1 MNELLTVEKIQEVLK
16 LGEDSYFQFKQDVN
30 NANQLAEEM
39 VAFSN
44 AKGGYILVGI
54 ADKKNEIVGLQLS
67 DIHRINS
74 LVSNAASENISL
86 PIHPLTE
93 NKIVDG
99 KIIIVIQVQEGT
111 QKPYQTKA
119 GKFLTKSGADK
130 RILSNE
136 ELSRI
141 FQENNNFHTEELAI
155 ANTSIEND
163 LDKGLFYS
171 YFEKREKQ
179 SVIAFLEENQ
189 MSLQRLLENKNL
201 AVGDNLTL
209 IGLLFFS
216 KNPQQYR
223 SLFCIDAV
231 SFYGNDIADDN
242 YISKEKITGTLDIQ
256 YRRGLDFVKNQLNK
270 INGGEGFNNNGILE
284 INEKALEEAIT
295 NALIHRNYAFNSTIK
310 IYVFKDRVEIISPGK
325 LPNSLT
331 EEKIKYSNSIARNP
345 LIAKL
350 GYEILPYSGLGSGVP
365 RIFKYE
371 PNTILKNNIEGEQF
385 TVTLFRK

>member
-1 MNELLTVEKIQEVLK
+1 MNELLTNEKIREVLK
-16 LGEDSYFQFKQDVN
+16 LGEDSYFQFKKDVN
-30 NANQLAEEM
+30 NASQLAEEM

-44 AKGGYILVGI
+44 AKGGYILIGI
-54 ADKKNEIVGLQLS
+54 DDKNNEVVGLSSS
-67 DIHRINS
+67 DIHRINN

-93 NKIVDG
+93 NKIIDD
-99 KIIIVIQVQEGT
+99 KNIVVVFIQEGT
-111 QKPYQTKA
+111 QKPYQTKT

-141 FQENNNFHTEELAI
+141 FQEHNHFHIEELAI
-155 ANTSIEND
+155 ANTSIDTD
-163 LDKGLFYS
+163 LDKALFYN
-171 YFEKREKQ
+171 YFEKKEKQ
-179 SVIAFLEENQ
+179 SVAVFLEENN
-189 MSLQRLLENKNL
+189 MSLQKLLENKNL
-201 AVGDNLTL
+201 AVEDNLTL
-209 IGLLFFS
+209 IGLLFFA

-231 SFYGNDIADDN
+231 SFYGSDISEDD

-256 YRRGLDFVKNQLNK
+256 SRRALDFVKNQLNK
-270 INGGEGFNNNGILE
+270 INNGKTFNSNGELE

-295 NALIHRNYAFNSTIK
+295 NALVHRNYAFNSTIK
-310 IYVFKDRVEIISPGK
+310 IYIFKDRVEIVSPGR

-365 RIFKYE
+365 RMFRYE
-371 PNTILKNNIEGEQF
+371 PDTMLYNNKDGEQF
-385 TVTLFRK
+385 IVTFYRK

>member
-1 MNELLTVEKIQEVLK
+1 MNELLTIEKIQEVLK
-16 LGEDSYFQFKQDVN
+16 LGEDSYFQFKVDIKTPDK
-30 NANQLAEEM
+30 LAEEM

-44 AKGGYILVGI
+44 AKGGYILVGVD
-54 ADKKNEIVGLQLS
+54 DKNSIVGLQPS
-67 DIHRINS
+67 DINRINN
-74 LVSNAASENISL
+74 LVASVASQNIIF

-93 NKIVDG
+93 NKMVDG
-99 KIIIVIQVQEGT
+99 KSIIVIKIQEGT
-111 QKPYQTKA
+111 QKPYQTNL
-119 GKFLTKSGADK
+119 GKFMTKTGANK

-179 SVIAFLEENQ
+179 SVIAFLEEND
-189 MSLQRLLENKNL
+189 MGLQRLLENKNL

-209 IGLLFFS
+209 IGLMFFS

-256 YRRGLDFVKNQLNK
+256 YRRALDFVKNQLNK
-270 INGGEGFNNNGILE
+270 INSGEGFNNNSTLE

-295 NALIHRNYAFNSTIK
+295 NALIHRNCAFNATIK
-310 IYVFKDRVEIISPGK
+310 IFVFKDRIEIISPGK

-350 GYEILPYSGLGSGVP
+350 GYEILPYSGLGSGIP

-371 PNTILKNNIEGEQF
+371 PNTVLKNNIEGEQF
-385 TVTLFRK
+385 TVTLYRKQ